1 VSGFGRTKI
10 ILIEENDC
18 SSSCSDD
25 DNDDNDT
32 EDEYDD
38 QELLVEFK
46 KLISKHIK
54 L

>member
-1 VSGFGRTKI
+1 LV
-10 ILIEENDC
+10 EENDC